1 VVSTLAGGRKTL
13 YTPVVL
19 AGVCFLLFAPIE
31 IVASFIVHNS
41 AIAGNAFHDAFDGV
55 FFIVFGYYD
64 RRMLLS
70 PEHRIFCTRRGRF
83 GIVTA
88 CLAVLFVAA
97 GLTFVQSDNT
107 SFHQMAAG
115 IVIGPVSFFL
125 NFYWERRLSSHAD
138 HKHNGFSVHLLGDMA
153 GSVIA
158 GTSGILAFASG
169 FAIWNTF
176 GGYAI
181 FASTLAI
188 AAPKSIKLWRS
199 ISHTEDQHHDHE
211 HTGHQH

>member
-1 VVSTLAGGRKTL
+1 ML

-19 AGVCFLLFAPIE
+19 AGFCFLIFAPIE
-31 IVASFIVHNS
+31 IAASFIVHNS

-55 FFIVFGYYD
+55 FFIAFGYYD

-70 PEHRIFCTRRGRF
+70 PEHRIFCTRRGKF
-83 GIVTA
+83 GIATA

-107 SFHQMAAG
+107 SFDQMVAG

-125 NFYWERRLSSHAD
+125 NYYWEKRLSSHAE
-138 HKHNGFSVHLLGDMA
+138 HRHSGFSVHLLGDMA

-158 GTSGILAFASG
+158 GTSGIVAFATGYAS
-169 FAIWNTF
+169 WNTW

-181 FASTLAI
+181 FASTIAI
-188 AAPKSIKLWRS
+188 AAPKTIKLWKS
-199 ISHTEDQHHDHE
+199 IQHTEDQHHDHD
-211 HTGHQH
+211 HDHSSYGH